1 MFETA
6 MLDSTARSRA
16 QRRWTTLLSIAVQV
30 VLVGGLL
37 LLPVISPDSIQRL
50 RFAERIIVPAV
61 KASGPELAAAP
72 DRGTPTTTSNS
83 ERPVLLQPPNVPED
97 IITGETDVPVPSS
110 SDIPARPCL
119 GICGTGGGSEYAVP
133 GGLGPNF
140 VPTVRETASPPKRVI
155 VSVLDPG
162 FLLRRVQPVY
172 PPIAKQ
178 AGIQGA
184 VVLRAVI
191 GRDGEIQELRVVSGH
206 PLLSSAAKDA
216 VAQWRYR
223 PYMLNGAPVEV
234 ETQVTVNFYLSGR
247 W

>member
-6 MLDSTARSRA
+6 MLDSTARGRS
-16 QRRWTTLLSIAVQV
+16 QRRWATLLSLIVQG

-37 LLPVISPDSIQRL
+37 LLPVISPDSLPRL

-72 DRGTPTTTSNS
+72 AGGTPTATSNS
-83 ERPVLLQPPNVPED
+83 ERPVLLQPPNVPEHSIPGD
-97 IITGETDVPVPSS
+97 TDASARPSS
-110 SDIPARPCL
+110 ELPARPCL
-119 GICGTGGGSEYAVP
+119 GICGPGGGSRDGVP
-133 GGLGPNF
+133 YGIAGNF
-140 VPTVRETASPPKRVI
+140 VPKVRETPQPPKRVI
-155 VSVLDPG
+155 VSMLDPG
-162 FLLRRVQPVY
+162 FLLHRVQPAY

-191 GRDGEIQELRVVSGH
+191 GRGGEIQELRVVSGH

-247 W
+247 